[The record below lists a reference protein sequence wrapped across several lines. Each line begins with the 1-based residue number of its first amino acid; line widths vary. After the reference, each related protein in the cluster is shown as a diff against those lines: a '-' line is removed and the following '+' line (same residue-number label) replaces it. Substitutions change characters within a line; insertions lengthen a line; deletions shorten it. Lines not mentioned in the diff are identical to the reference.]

1 MTVEYELRDEVA
13 LVTLNR
19 PDRFNAISAELSAG
33 MVAAMER
40 AEQESRAVV
49 ITGEGKA
56 FCSGADLSGFADEYD
71 QGTPDLAR
79 HLDEEFHPVVHAI
92 SGCGVPTVA
101 AVNGVAAGAGMG
113 VALGCDLRIMAES
126 AYFTSAFTAIG
137 LVPDSG
143 STWLLPHHVGTSVAM
158 EMALTNR
165 RMYAEEARER
175 GVCVEVTP
183 DGGAV
188 EKAMDYARSLSDL
201 PTDALVTSRRLIMGS
216 VRLTFPEGLERER
229 EEQGRLGRTPEHI
242 EGVNAFLEKR
252 KPDFRNPA

>member
-216 VRLTFPEGLERER
+216 TRLTFSEGLERER
-229 EEQGRLGRTPEHI
+229 EEQGRLGRTPQHI